1 MLSSMLALVT
11 VGFFQQCYGIEHQ
24 VTVAPRGSFLMRERE
39 RPAAPLEHQS
49 TENDKAAE
57 TDSQP
62 GNDDP
67 VPSSLMETKHG
78 QDGVKNPEKKRKHKK
93 HKRSR
98 AHKKA
103 AVASGPP
110 RHSSS
115 LKEGETLADNT
126 QQEENAN
133 ARETTSQNEPESTTT
148 TAPTTSSTIT
158 PSTTPT
164 PTTATGGEG
173 TTAPTPTT
181 VSSTTV
187 SPTT

>member
-78 QDGVKNPEKKRKHKK
+78 QDGVKNSGKKHKHKK
-93 HKRSR
+93 HKSHT
-98 AHKKA
+98 HKKA

-133 ARETTSQNEPESTTT
+133 ARETTSQNEPES
-148 TAPTTSSTIT
+148 
-158 PSTTPT
+158 
-164 PTTATGGEG
+164 
-173 TTAPTPTT
+173 
-181 VSSTTV
+181 
-187 SPTT
+187 